1 MSRGAP
7 AQAASRSI
15 SYQWQPINPI
25 PCPLVQRLDRND
37 VEHHK
42 EVTVI
47 FLADASG

>member
-1 MSRGAP
+1 LIA
-7 AQAASRSI
+7 AQIIFHSI
-15 SYQWQPINPI
+15 QSFTSSLVLQP
-25 PCPLVQRLDRND
+25 LQRLDRND